1 MELFLRQVI
10 GKAERRVHQDTSD
23 MIGKENGA
31 LIRKRNVDKYRKA
44 SRGIEE
50 K

>member
-1 MELFLRQVI
+1 
-10 GKAERRVHQDTSD
+10 

-50 K
+50 KWGCLGKLFKIILLTIFLK